1 MQSDCSI
8 KQLLT
13 KQVVGMDHKSS
24 PKSLIRCKT
33 MRVPECPRAT
43 MEAVRGKDLNGQAK
57 VSRTKAKEW
66 PRITACPLVAVL
78 LPILVMYSLSI
89 REASLCLRAW
99 VKQVPLTST
108 KCLRRGSL

>member
-13 KQVVGMDHKSS
+13 KQVVGMDLKTS

-43 MEAVRGKDLNGQAK
+43 TEAVRGKDLNGQAT
-57 VSRTKAKEW
+57 VSRTRAREW
-66 PRITACPLVAVL
+66 PRITACLSLAVL

-89 REASLCLRAW
+89 REVSH
-99 VKQVPLTST
+99 
-108 KCLRRGSL
+108 